1 MYKGGPSYTPQAA
14 KAIRWAGL
22 VVPVILIIYG
32 FYVRAGHADTSHY
45 FGDLPFFAI
54 SFWWLFIGIVQF
66 MDNSRSKRDS
76 AMRLISYHLL
86 AGGYLLFVSGVA
98 TPFVIFWILLL
109 LASNIYFS
117 KSGVSLSILWFLVIV
132 GVDIYFWRGDSLV
145 IEYNLVTLVAILL
158 SGLVTLSIS
167 RSMEGD
173 RAELLLSKKQEAL
186 QRDRVLTIVNN
197 LADAILST
205 DKEGIITVYNASS
218 LSLLDTN
225 DDLNGQYIDDVL
237 KLVDQT
243 DKKVS
248 LFELLKTTK
257 SAVSRDDLNFTYEDG
272 EEIRLGVTYS
282 PIRSSYSSAK
292 KGETHDGYIV
302 IMRDITKSKSLEEE
316 RDEFISVVSH
326 ELRTPITIVEGTIS
340 NVQVMMSHP
349 DHTKAMLTDAV
360 EMAHDQIIYL
370 AKMVNDLSTLSRAER
385 GVADAPEDIDVREM
399 IHKLHDQYSK
409 EATNKH
415 LHLNLD
421 LSATLGHVSASR
433 LYLEEMLQNF
443 ITNSIKY
450 TKEGT
455 VTIIV
460 KQKLGVIKFAIKDTG
475 IGISKSDQTKIY
487 QKFFRS
493 EDYRTRETSGTGLG
507 LYVATKLSHK
517 IGTKIELVS
526 RLNHGSTFSFSLPVA
541 KVAKKKQE
549 K

>member
-14 KAIRWAGL
+14 KIIRYAGL
-22 VVPVILIIYG
+22 IVPIILISYG
-32 FYVRAGHADTSHY
+32 FSVRSDLSDNLHY

-66 MDNSRSKRDS
+66 IKHSCTKYES

-98 TPFVIFWILLL
+98 TPFVAFWILLL
-109 LASNIYFS
+109 LASNTYFS
-117 KSGVSLSILWFLVIV
+117 RNGVHLSILWFLAIA
-132 GVDIYFWRGDSLV
+132 GTDMFFWRHDSTM
-145 IEYNLVTLVAILL
+145 IEYDLITVVAIIL

-167 RSMEGD
+167 KSQEVD
-173 RAELLLSKKQEAL
+173 RTELILSKREQAL
-186 QRDRVLTIVNN
+186 QRDRILTIVNN

-205 DKEGIITVYNASS
+205 DKKGIVTVYNAAS

-225 DDLNGQYIDDVL
+225 DSLNGKHIDDIL
-237 KLVDQT
+237 HLVDQ
-243 DKKVS
+243 KNQPVS
-248 LFELLKTTK
+248 LFDQLKTTVHT
-257 SAVSRDDLNFTYEDG
+257 VSREDLDFNYDDEK
-272 EEIRLGVTYS
+272 IRLSVTYS
-282 PIRSSYSSAK
+282 PIRSSYSTTK
-292 KGETHDGYIV
+292 KAETHDGYII

-360 EMAHDQIIYL
+360 NMAHDQIVYL

-385 GVADAPEDIDVREM
+385 GIADAPEDINVRET
-399 IHKLHDQYSK
+399 IHKLHDEYSK
-409 EATNKH
+409 EATKKS

-421 LSATLGHVSASR
+421 LGATLGHVSTSR
-433 LYLEEMLQNF
+433 LYFEEILQNF
-443 ITNSIKY
+443 ITNAIKY
-450 TKEGT
+450 TKKGT
-455 VTIIV
+455 VTITV
-460 KQKLGVIKFAIKDTG
+460 KQKLDVIKFSVKDSG

-493 EDYRTRETSGTGLG
+493 EDYRTRETNGTGLG
-507 LYVATKLSHK
+507 LYVAAKLAHK
-517 IGTKIELVS
+517 IGTRIELVS
-526 RLNHGSTFSFSLPVA
+526 RLNHGSTFSFTLPL
-541 KVAKKKQE
+541 KK
-549 K
+549 